1 MGLDQYLTAKKHV
14 SKFNY
19 FNDYKDREI
28 TQEFQDLLPM
38 DTPDITRY
46 GQFVGITVEYPVGY
60 WRKANAIHNFFV
72 VNVGEEIDDCRE
84 MWVDRD
90 VLVDL
95 RDRCMEVLYDN
106 FGKVNTSDR
115 MEEMAKEVE
124 LETVSGFFFGDTE
137 YGEWYRED
145 LKLTIEICDH
155 VLALPE
161 EYSIYYQAS
170 W

>member
-1 MGLDQYLTAKKHV
+1 MGLDQYLTAKKYV
-14 SKFNY
+14 AKWNYDDGFDNKF
-19 FNDYKDREI
+19 I

-38 DTPDITRY
+38 DTPDITKY
-46 GQFVGITVEYPVGY
+46 GQFAGITVEYPVGY

-72 VNVGEEIDDCRE
+72 VELGEGVDDCRE
-84 MWVDRD
+84 MYVDRD
-90 VLVDL
+90 IILEL
-95 RDRCMEVLYDN
+95 RERCVEVLEADN
-106 FGKVNTSDR
+106 
-115 MEEMAKEVE
+115 MEEMAEKVG

-145 LKLTIEICDH
+145 LKLTVDICNH

-161 EYSIYYQAS
+161 EYSIHYQAS

>member
-1 MGLDQYLTAKKHV
+1 MGLDQYLTAKKYV
-14 SKFNY
+14 AKWNY
-19 FNDYKDREI
+19 DDGFDNKVI

-46 GQFVGITVEYPVGY
+46 GEFQGITVEYPVGY

-84 MWVDRD
+84 MYVHRD
-90 VLVDL
+90 VLVEL
-95 RDRCMEVLYDN
+95 RSRCVAVLYDEN
-106 FGKVNTSDR
+106 GYENDPDR
-115 MEEMAKEVE
+115 MEEMADEVG
-124 LETVSGFFFGDTE
+124 LETVDGFFFGDTS
-137 YGEWYRED
+137 YDEWYRED
-145 LKLTIEICDH
+145 LKRTVEICDH

-161 EYSIYYQAS
+161 EYSIHYQAS

>member
-1 MGLDQYLTAKKHV
+1 MGLDQYLTAKKYV
-14 SKFNY
+14 SKW
-19 FNDYKDREI
+19 DYEGGYDNRVI

-38 DTPDITRY
+38 DTPDITKY
-46 GQFVGITVEYPVGY
+46 GQFAGITVEYPVGY

-72 VNVGEEIDDCRE
+72 REIGEDVDDCRE

-95 RDRCMEVLYDN
+95 RSRCNEVLHAD
-106 FGKVNTSDR
+106 D
-115 MEEMAKEVE
+115 MEEMAKEVG

-137 YGEWYRED
+137 YGDWYKDD
-145 LKLTIEICDH
+145 LLLTIEICDH

-161 EYSIYYQAS
+161 EYSIHYQAS

>member
-1 MGLDQYLTAKKHV
+1 MGLDQYLTAKKYV
-14 SKFNY
+14 SKWNY
-19 FNDYKDREI
+19 DGGYDNKAI

-38 DTPDITRY
+38 DTPDITKY
-46 GQFVGITVEYPVGY
+46 GQFAGITVEYPVGY

-72 VNVGEEIDDCRE
+72 QNVGEDVDDCRE

-90 VLVDL
+90 VLVEL
-95 RDRCMEVLYDN
+95 RSRCDDVIKADN
-106 FGKVNTSDR
+106 T
-115 MEEMAKEVE
+115 EEMAKEVG

-137 YGEWYRED
+137 YGDWYKED
-145 LKLTIEICDH
+145 LKLTVEICDF

-161 EYSIYYQAS
+161 EYSLHYQAS

>member
-1 MGLDQYLTAKKHV
+1 MGLDQYLYAKKHV
-14 SKFNY
+14 SKW
-19 FNDYKDREI
+19 DYEGGFDNRVI

-38 DTPDITRY
+38 DTPDITKY
-46 GQFVGITVEYPVGY
+46 GEFAVITVEYPVGY

-72 VNVGEEIDDCRE
+72 TEIGEEVDDCRE

-90 VLVDL
+90 VLVEL
-95 RDRCMEVLYDN
+95 RSRCDEVLKADN
-106 FGKVNTSDR
+106 
-115 MEEMAKEVE
+115 MEEMAKEVG
-124 LETVSGFFFGDTE
+124 LETVSGFFFGDTD
-137 YGEWYRED
+137 YGDWYKDD
-145 LKLTIEICDH
+145 LRLTIDICDH

>member
-1 MGLDQYLTAKKHV
+1 MGLDQYLTAKKYV
-14 SKFNY
+14 AKWNY
-19 FNDYKDREI
+19 DGGYDNKVI

-38 DTPDITRY
+38 DTPDITKY
-46 GQFVGITVEYPVGY
+46 GQFAGITVEYPVGY

-72 VNVGEEIDDCRE
+72 QNVGEDVDDCRE

-90 VLVDL
+90 VLVEL
-95 RDRCMEVLYDN
+95 RSRCDDVIKADN
-106 FGKVNTSDR
+106 T
-115 MEEMAKEVE
+115 EEMAQEVG

-137 YGEWYRED
+137 YGDWYRED
-145 LKLTIEICDH
+145 LKLTVEICDF

-161 EYSIYYQAS
+161 EYSLHYQAS